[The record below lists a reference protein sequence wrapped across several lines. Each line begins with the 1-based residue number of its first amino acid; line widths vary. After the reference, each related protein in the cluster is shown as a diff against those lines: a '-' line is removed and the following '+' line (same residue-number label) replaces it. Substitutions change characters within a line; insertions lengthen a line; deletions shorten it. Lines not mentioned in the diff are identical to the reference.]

1 MKNFDLEAA
10 KRGAAVCTRG
20 GCKARIVCSNVD
32 SPLFSIV
39 AMVRDSAS
47 GKETPQSY
55 RDDGGWL
62 PANRKCSQDLM
73 MCDDDYLEK
82 LERGEYQ
89 SGQIRPLYENPSN
102 SMPLNLTKREW
113 FAGMAMAGEI
123 SGCLAAGN
131 GFDGDKSIP
140 GIIAKS
146 SVMIADAMIEELE
159 KTDK

>member
-20 GCKARIVCSNVD
+20 GKQARIVCVD
-32 SPLFSIV
+32 ANNRFFRIV
-39 AMVRDSAS
+39 AMVIDNIDE
-47 GKETPQSY
+47 KVQLY

-62 PANRKCSQDLM
+62 PACTECNQDLIM
-73 MCDDDYLEK
+73 RDDDYVEK

-102 SMPLNLTKREW
+102 SMGLTKREW

-146 SVMIADAMIEELE
+146 SVMIADALIEELE
-159 KTDK
+159 K

>member
-1 MKNFDLEAA
+1 MKDFDLEAA
-10 KRGAAVCTRG
+10 KRGAAVCTRSG
-20 GCKARIVCSNVD
+20 RKVRILCYD
-32 SPLFSIV
+32 KKGESPIV
-39 AMVRDSAS
+39 AVVDFENHENQYEYDENGTS
-47 GKETPQSY
+47 PYLIQQ
-55 RDDGGWL
+55 WL
-62 PANRKCSQDLM
+62 TLM
-73 MCDDDYLEK
+73 MRDDDYLEK

-89 SGQIRPLYENPSN
+89 SGQIRLLYENPSN

-159 KTDK
+159 KTEK